1 MFFVSSR
8 RRHSICALVT
18 GFQTCARPI
27 CARQGHRGD
36 LHRRGF
42 RRTRSRDRRTVRG
55 AGLMDLL
62 LDTHVVI
69 WWNDGG
75 DRLSGPVRAILADP
89 RNRIFVSAATPWEI
103 AIKTRKGRFAFR
115 GPLDR
120 LIEGNGFRPLPIA
133 PAHGILAG
141 SLDWAHADPFD
152 RVIDRKSTRLN
163 YS

>member
-1 MFFVSSR
+1 
-8 RRHSICALVT
+8 
-18 GFQTCARPI
+18 
-27 CARQGHRGD
+27 
-36 LHRRGF
+36 
-42 RRTRSRDRRTVRG
+42 
-55 AGLMDLL
+55 MDLL

-152 RVIDRKSTRLN
+152 RVIVAQALSEQLVLVHADRAIRDFDGIGQLWAA
-163 YS
+163 